1 MMCKSSE
8 KNTFVLWMCY
18 GCVMELCYGMV
29 LWNCVMATCE
39 WGLHYQCVA
48 ALRLFYYT
56 EMRLCGQFTG

>member
-1 MMCKSSE
+1 MD
-8 KNTFVLWMCY
+8 VLWNCY
-18 GCVMELCYGMV
+18 GIVMELCYGMV

-56 EMRLCGQFTG
+56 EMRLCGQFMG